1 MLWKTLKRHLNT
13 SYRPGEWPE
22 VYTVHQSSLT
32 YPIRYKG
39 CKEIS
44 QIRLWGVYTEHPTR
58 HELYSDE
65 EVSLTK
71 QEAVAMANLLN
82 GNLYFVEST
91 NVDGEQFYAPFS
103 FSADRPEFSFDTG
116 SEDSFYESY
125 ADALSTANAKNG
137 FFK

>member
-1 MLWKTLKRHLNT
+1 MLWKTLKRYLNT
-13 SYRPGEWPE
+13 NYKPDEWPE
-22 VYTVHQSSLT
+22 VYTVHQSILD

-39 CKEIS
+39 CKSIS
-44 QIRLWGVYTEHPTR
+44 QIRLWGVYAEHPTR

-65 EVSLTK
+65 EVYLTK

-82 GNLYFVEST
+82 GNLYFVRVAKM
-91 NVDGEQFYAPFS
+91 NGEQFYSPFI
-103 FSADRPEFSFDTG
+103 FSADRPEFPFDTG

-125 ADALSTANAKNG
+125 ADALSAASVKNG